1 MQKLQNYLVPF
12 FLDYI
17 PAELRINKEWIIV
30 YSVKSPSTGKL
41 QRVRKRVPHLK
52 PAYSIWKNTWK

>member
-1 MQKLQNYLVPF
+1 MQKLQNYLIP

-30 YSVKSPSTGKL
+30 YSVKKM
-41 QRVRKRVPHLK
+41 
-52 PAYSIWKNTWK
+52 